1 MEFFKT
7 IYDFYNESKFM
18 DLKIVSGLDGQEI
31 RAHSIVIAS
40 AIPGLSE
47 VLSEHYNDKWDE
59 EPTLLFPES
68 SGPDLKT
75 VVTEIYTSLIEEAE
89 IGLEKISFWS
99 NIFCTSGIST
109 KPSSR
114 VSKRTI
120 IRKRRYPDSEASEFE
135 APGYSKYVKRSR
147 AVKKAKIVNIKDEN
161 HCYTP
166 VPLETEQVLLWT
178 KGLQGLVNLHSR
190 YHLMASLRTCTIGQ
204 AKVIT

>member
-1 MEFFKT
+1 MEMEFFKT
-7 IYDFYNESKFM
+7 IYNFYQESKFM
-18 DLKIVSGLDGQEI
+18 DLKIVSGSDGQEI

-40 AIPGLSE
+40 AIPGLSG

-68 SGPDLKT
+68 SGPDLKR
-75 VVTEIYTSLIEEAE
+75 VVTEIYASLIEEAE

-99 NIFCTSGIST
+99 NIFSTSLVST

-120 IRKRRYPDSEASEFE
+120 VRKRKYPDSEASEFE
-135 APGYSKYVKRSR
+135 APGYSKYVKKSR
-147 AVKKAKIVNIKDEN
+147 AVKKEKIVNIKDES

-166 VPLETEQVLLWT
+166 AQLENEQVL
-178 KGLQGLVNLHSR
+178 QVYR
-190 YHLMASLRTCTIGQ
+190 I
-204 AKVIT
+204 